1 MDQPIETSR
10 RFVNTWEC
18 DENAHLNVQFYY
30 WHFEDA
36 HVHFWYEAG
45 WPASREL
52 PSIRHH
58 HVRFHA
64 ELHVS
69 DLMLIRSHLART
81 ETGLALCHLMFN
93 AETDN
98 LAATCWCP
106 LDDEG
111 LTELVPGA
119 PVIDPPEAALPRSLG
134 SGVIALADRA
144 QADRAGF
151 IETFRT
157 ILKSSDC
164 NAGGTATTKSLI
176 AFQSDAA
183 GHLWTHIG
191 LDKDW
196 LEDNHFGRVA
206 IESRIS
212 ILSDIRA
219 GAPILIVTGLM
230 GFAAKTITF
239 RHHIYDI
246 AANTQVAAGE
256 ITALAIDLDAR
267 RATSWPGEILKIFQS
282 RLIKTSD
289 A

>member
-1 MDQPIETSR
+1 LDQPIETSR

-45 WPASREL
+45 WPASRNL

-64 ELHVS
+64 ELRVS

-81 ETGLALCHLMFN
+81 ETGFALCHLMFN
-93 AETDN
+93 AETDD

-106 LDDEG
+106 LDDDG
-111 LTELVPGA
+111 LPALVPGA
-119 PVIDPPEAALPRSLG
+119 PVMDPPEASQPRSLG
-134 SGVIALADRA
+134 PGDIPLVNRA
-144 QADRAGF
+144 AAAEAGY

-157 ILKSSDC
+157 LLKSSDC

-196 LEDNHFGRVA
+196 LEANHFGRVA

-212 ILSDIRA
+212 ILSDIRP
-219 GAPILIVTGLM
+219 GTPLLIVTGLV
-230 GFAAKTITF
+230 GFATKTITF
-239 RHHIYDI
+239 RHHTYDI
-246 AANTQVAAGE
+246 SAKSQVAVSE
-256 ITALAIDLDAR
+256 ITGLAIDLDAR
-267 RATSWPGEILKIFQS
+267 RATSWPDELRKKLQS
-282 RLIKTSD
+282 GLVKDSGN
-289 A
+289 